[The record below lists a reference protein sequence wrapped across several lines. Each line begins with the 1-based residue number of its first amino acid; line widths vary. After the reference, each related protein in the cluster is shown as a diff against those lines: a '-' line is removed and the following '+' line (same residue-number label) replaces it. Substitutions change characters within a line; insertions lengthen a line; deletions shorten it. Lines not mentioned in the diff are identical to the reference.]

1 MGKEEGTG
9 PDGENV
15 GCCLRR
21 PGNHSREAGGTT
33 SSGVDH
39 GGEEERA
46 QVRTRKEVNA
56 ASPIVRVVQ
65 MLKDE

>member
-1 MGKEEGTG
+1 MLPKKTRKSFKGS
-9 PDGENV
+9 
-15 GCCLRR
+15 RR
-21 PGNHSREAGGTT
+21 DNIFW
-33 SSGVDH
+33 VDH
-39 GGEEERA
+39 GGEEKRA